1 MPKESEIQKAILQ
14 YLAARRVLA
23 WRMNTGAV
31 KTETRFFRFGSPGM
45 ADILAAPQSLDDW
58 GVWQARFLWIECK
71 APRGTQSEAQKSFQ
85 IQVEEQNHTY
95 IVARSIEDVAKWL
108 A

>member
-14 YLAARRVLA
+14 YLAARRILA

-45 ADILAAPQSLDDW
+45 ADILAAPQSLDD
-58 GVWQARFLWIECK
+58 
-71 APRGTQSEAQKSFQ
+71 
-85 IQVEEQNHTY
+85 
-95 IVARSIEDVAKWL
+95 
-108 A
+108 